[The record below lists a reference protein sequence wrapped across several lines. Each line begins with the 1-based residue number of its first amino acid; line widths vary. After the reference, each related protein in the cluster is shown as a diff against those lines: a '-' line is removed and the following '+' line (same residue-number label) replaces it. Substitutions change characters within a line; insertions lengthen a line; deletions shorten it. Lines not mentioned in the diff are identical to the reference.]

1 MTTPVYPGPGHPIR
15 EGASARRLEF
25 LKEVSPNSIT
35 FVGVGALVI
44 DNYKVLLE
52 QRADCG
58 LWNVPGGRMNP
69 GENIT
74 TTAIREVKEET
85 NLDVSIQG
93 LFAIYSDPKYGT
105 VRKFSEDDFPKQCV
119 DIIMLAFPTSF
130 DMKKSDESLDVR
142 FFNIDDLPLM
152 TTPTTTE
159 ILKDYKIKSSDRAP
173 LITLGKIGEALI
185 K

>member
-1 MTTPVYPGPGHPIR
+1 MTK
-15 EGASARRLEF
+15 RLEY

-44 DNYKVLLE
+44 SNGQVLLE

-58 LWNVPGGRMNP
+58 LWSVPGGRVDP

-74 TTAIREVKEET
+74 MTAIREVKEET
-85 NLDVSIQG
+85 NLDVNIQG

-105 VRKFSEDDFPKQCV
+105 VRKFAEDNFSKQCV

-130 DMKKSDESLDVR
+130 DIKKSDESLDVR
-142 FFNIDDLPLM
+142 FFDIDNLPIM
-152 TTPTTTE
+152 TPTAIE
-159 ILKDYKIKSSDRAP
+159 ILKDYKIRSSDRAP
-173 LITLGKIGEALI
+173 LITLGKVGEALI

>member
-1 MTTPVYPGPGHPIR
+1 MTK
-15 EGASARRLEF
+15 RLEY

-44 DNYKVLLE
+44 SNGQVLLE
-52 QRADCG
+52 QRADSG
-58 LWNVPGGRMNP
+58 LWSVPGGRVDP

-74 TTAIREVKEET
+74 MTAIREVKEET
-85 NLDVSIQG
+85 NLDVNIQG

-105 VRKFSEDDFPKQCV
+105 VRKFAEDNFSKQCV

-130 DMKKSDESLDVR
+130 DIKKSDESLDVR
-142 FFNIDDLPLM
+142 FFDIDNLPIM
-152 TTPTTTE
+152 TPTAIE
-159 ILKDYKIKSSDRAP
+159 ILKDYKIRSSDRAP
-173 LITLGKIGEALI
+173 LITLGKVGEALI

>member
-1 MTTPVYPGPGHPIR
+1 MTK
-15 EGASARRLEF
+15 RLEY

-44 DNYKVLLE
+44 SNGQVLLE

-58 LWNVPGGRMNP
+58 LWSVPGGRVDP

-74 TTAIREVKEET
+74 MTAIREVKEET
-85 NLDVSIQG
+85 NLDVNIQG

-105 VRKFSEDDFPKQCV
+105 VRKFAEDNFSKQCV

-130 DMKKSDESLDVR
+130 DIKKSDESLDVR
-142 FFNIDDLPLM
+142 FFDIDNLPIM
-152 TTPTTTE
+152 TPTTTE
-159 ILKDYKIKSSDRAP
+159 ILKDYKIRSSDRAP
-173 LITLGKIGEALI
+173 LITLGKVGEALI

>member
-1 MTTPVYPGPGHPIR
+1 MTTT
-15 EGASARRLEF
+15 RRLEF
-25 LKEVSPNSIT
+25 VKEVSPNSIT
-35 FVGVGALVI
+35 FVGVGALVV
-44 DNYKVLLE
+44 DNDYQVLLE

-58 LWNVPGGRMNP
+58 LWSVPGGRIDP

-85 NLDVSIQG
+85 NLDINVQG

-105 VRKFSEDDFPKQCV
+105 VRKFSEDDFTKQCV

-130 DMKKSDESLDVR
+130 DIKKSDESLDVR
-142 FFNIDDLPLM
+142 FFDIDNLPIM
-152 TTPTTTE
+152 TPTVTE
-159 ILKDYKIKSSDRAP
+159 VLKDYKIRRSDRAP
-173 LITLGKIGEALI
+173 LISLGKVGEALI

>member
-1 MTTPVYPGPGHPIR
+1 MHPLP
-15 EGASARRLEF
+15 EKRLEF
-25 LKEVSPNSIT
+25 LEKVTPNSIT

-44 DNYKVLLE
+44 SNGQVLLE

-58 LWNVPGGRMNP
+58 LWGVPGGRIDP

-85 NLDVSIQG
+85 NLDISVQG
-93 LFAIYSDPKYGT
+93 LFAVYSDPKYGT
-105 VRKFSEDDFPKQCV
+105 VRKFIEDDFSKQCI

-130 DMKKSDESLDVR
+130 DIKKSDESLDVR
-142 FFNIDDLPLM
+142 FFDINDLPIM
-152 TTPTTTE
+152 TPTDAE
-159 ILKDYKIKSSDRAP
+159 VLKDYKIRSSDRAP
-173 LITLGKIGEALI
+173 LITLGRIGEALV

>member
-1 MTTPVYPGPGHPIR
+1 MTNP
-15 EGASARRLEF
+15 RLKF
-25 LKEVSPNSIT
+25 VKEVSPNSIT
-35 FVGVGALVI
+35 FAGIGVLTI
-44 DNYKVLLE
+44 DNNTVLLE

-58 LWNVPGGRMNP
+58 LWSVPGGRIDP

-85 NLDVSIQG
+85 NLDISIQG

-105 VRKFSEDDFPKQCV
+105 VRKFIEDDSTKQCI
-119 DIIMLAFPTSF
+119 DIVMLAFPRSF
-130 DMKKSDESLDVR
+130 DVKKSNESLDVR
-142 FFNIDDLPLM
+142 FFDIDDLPTM
-152 TTPTTTE
+152 TPTSTE

-173 LITLGKIGEALI
+173 LISLGKIGEPLI